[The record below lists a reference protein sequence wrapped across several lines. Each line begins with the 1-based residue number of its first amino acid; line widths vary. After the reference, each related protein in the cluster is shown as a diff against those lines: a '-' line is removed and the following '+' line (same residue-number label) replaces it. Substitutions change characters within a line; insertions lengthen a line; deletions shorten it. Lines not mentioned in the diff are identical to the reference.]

1 MNNAPTF
8 YGWRIVWAC
17 LFIAFIAWSFALYG
31 PSVYIYALSETTGWS
46 VGLISM
52 ALTFS
57 FLINAFS
64 IGFVGSIIG
73 RHGPQVIMA
82 VGAVLMALGIAAIGQ
97 ITRPW
102 QAFIAFPLMG
112 LGWSCLSTIAIS
124 ASVAP
129 WFERLQ
135 GKAISVAFLGASLG
149 GMLGIPITLLLV
161 SWLGFSLAMAAI
173 AALVVLGV
181 VPIALLVLRR
191 RPQDIGLE
199 PDGQPGD
206 GAPVHA
212 ANRPWTR
219 AQALNTFAL
228 RSTIV
233 TFGIALMVQLGFLS
247 HQVNL
252 LQTFVT
258 PTITATIV
266 LASGALA
273 FLGRV
278 LLARVADRLNIR
290 WIASAVLILSAA
302 GLVVTAMASTAL
314 PLIIGMLLFGFNVGN
329 LTTLPALIVRREFGA
344 VSFGKIFGIT
354 GTFMQL
360 ISALGPAIFGLMH
373 DRTGSYSL
381 AIALAAILMLV
392 GAVLIAAGG
401 KHPPIPAG

>member
-31 PSVYIYALSETTGWS
+31 PSVYIYSLSEKPGWS
-46 VGLISM
+46 VGQISL

-73 RHGPQVIMA
+73 RHGPQLIMT
-82 VGAVLMALGIAAIGQ
+82 VGAVLMALGLAAIGQ
-97 ITRPW
+97 ITEPW

-124 ASVAP
+124 ATIAP
-129 WFERLQ
+129 WFERFQ
-135 GKAISVAFLGASLG
+135 GKAISIALLGASLG
-149 GMLGIPITLLLV
+149 GMLGIPITLALV
-161 SWLGFSLAMAAI
+161 SWLGFPMAMATI
-173 AALVVLGV
+173 AAMVVLGV
-181 VPIALLVLRR
+181 VPIALFVLRR

-199 PDGQPGD
+199 PDGISTD
-206 GAPVHA
+206 GVNAPSVS
-212 ANRPWTR
+212 RSWTR
-219 AQALNTFAL
+219 PQALQTFAL
-228 RSTIV
+228 QSVIL
-233 TFGIALMVQLGFLS
+233 TFGVALMVQIGFLS

-258 PTITATIV
+258 PAMTALIV

-273 FLGRV
+273 FLGRIW
-278 LLARVADRLNIR
+278 LARVADRLNIR
-290 WIASAVLILSAA
+290 LIASAVLIFSAI
-302 GLVVTAMASTAL
+302 GLIVTAMANTAL
-314 PLIIGMLLFGFNVGN
+314 VLIVGILLFGFNVGN

-344 VSFGKIFGIT
+344 TSFGKVFGIT

-360 ISALGPAIFGLMH
+360 LSALGPAIFGLMH
-373 DRTGSYSL
+373 DRTGSYSF
-381 AIALAAILMLV
+381 AISLAAVLMLM
-392 GAVLIAAGG
+392 GAILIVAAR
-401 KHPPIPAG
+401 KHPPTPV

>member
-31 PSVYIYALSETTGWS
+31 PSVYIYALNEKTGWS

-129 WFERLQ
+129 WFERYQ
-135 GKAISVAFLGASLG
+135 GKAISIALLGASLG
-149 GMLGIPITLLLV
+149 GMLGIPITLMLV
-161 SWLGFSLAMAAI
+161 SGLGFSLAMATI

-199 PDGQPGD
+199 PDGQPSD
-206 GAPVHA
+206 GAHVQS

-219 AQALNTFAL
+219 AQALQTFAL

-258 PTITATIV
+258 PAMTAMIV

-290 WIASAVLILSAA
+290 WIASAVLVLSAA
-302 GLVVTAMASTAL
+302 GLIVTATANTAV
-314 PLIIGMLLFGFNVGN
+314 PLIIGTLLFGFNVGN

-344 VSFGKIFGIT
+344 LSFGKVFGIT

-373 DRTGSYSL
+373 DQSGSYSL
-381 AIALAAILMLV
+381 AIGLAAVLMLT
-392 GAVLIAAGG
+392 GAILIVAGR
-401 KHPPIPAG
+401 KHPPTPA

>member
-1 MNNAPTF
+1 
-8 YGWRIVWAC
+8 
-17 LFIAFIAWSFALYG
+17 
-31 PSVYIYALSETTGWS
+31 
-46 VGLISM
+46 
-52 ALTFS
+52 
-57 FLINAFS
+57 
-64 IGFVGSIIG
+64 
-73 RHGPQVIMA
+73 
-82 VGAVLMALGIAAIGQ
+82 
-97 ITRPW
+97 
-102 QAFIAFPLMG
+102 
-112 LGWSCLSTIAIS
+112 LSTIAIS

-129 WFERLQ
+129 WFERFQ
-135 GKAISVAFLGASLG
+135 GKAISMALLGASLG

-161 SWLGFSLAMAAI
+161 SWLGFSFAMAAI

-199 PDGQPGD
+199 PDGLPSNSEVAQP
-206 GAPVHA
+206 

-219 AQALNTFAL
+219 TQALQTFAL

-258 PTITATIV
+258 PSATAMIV

-290 WIASAVLILSAA
+290 WIASAVLVLSAA
-302 GLVVTAMASTAL
+302 GLMVTAMANTAL
-314 PLIIGMLLFGFNVGN
+314 PLIIGILLFGFNVGN

-344 VSFGKIFGIT
+344 VSFGKVFGVT

-381 AIALAAILMLV
+381 AIGLAAVLMFM
-392 GAVLIAAGG
+392 GAVLIVAGR
-401 KHPPIPAG
+401 KQ